1 MRASSPSAPSRPAG
15 PAALL
20 AARSVVVGGVGWGEG
35 RLLLP
40 EMGRGRGSE
49 NNSPGVPNAW
59 SEPPPAGLRVALERG
74 WLGGRARGRDASLP
88 LWPRGRRCEAAPLGP
103 PGAQDRGAGPGRP
116 RVAAWGG
123 LPKTTE
129 SGRAARPG
137 RAEPS
142 RGDPACPPTSEAA
155 PARPQPVPVGLGS
168 YKLLPTPAALASPA
182 PAGGAP
188 C

>member
-40 EMGRGRGSE
+40 EIGRGRGSE
-49 NNSPGVPNAW
+49 NNSPGVPNAR

-74 WLGGRARGRDASLP
+74 WLGGRAGGRARGRDASLP

-123 LPKTTE
+123 SRRQPSPGVL
-129 SGRAARPG
+129 RG

-142 RGDPACPPTSEAA
+142 RAA
-155 PARPQPVPVGLGS
+155 GTQPVPPRARRRPRVPS
-168 YKLLPTPAALASPA
+168 QSR
-182 PAGGAP
+182 
-188 C
+188 